1 MLIHSNYY
9 SKEVDTEYLSVS
21 QIKKFLGC
29 PAKPGCEAR
38 AIAELKGEYEPPKSD
53 ALLIGSYIDLKLTG
67 TEEELAAF
75 LESHPEIVSS
85 RGATKGELKTEY
97 KAADKM
103 VDRVKRDADNG
114 GIFLKTLK
122 GDKQKIFVG
131 EIHGHKFKAK
141 PDVLG
146 ENFITD
152 LKTTESITKRYYAN
166 GWYNFIDYWNYPLQG
181 AIYQEIVFQNTGKK
195 LPFYISAISKE
206 AEPDIGVFQIP
217 QEMLDNALSNV
228 TKEQLDRIVALK
240 KGEIAPERCEHCDYC
255 RSTKVIKAPINYLDL
270 ED

>member
-1 MLIHSNYY
+1 MLTLSNDTYY
-9 SKEVDTEYLSVS
+9 SKEADNEYLSVS

-29 PAKPGCEAR
+29 PAKHGCEAR

-53 ALLIGSYIDLKLTG
+53 ALLEGSYIDVMLTG
-67 TEEELAAF
+67 SDKEQKKFITN
-75 LESHPEIVSS
+75 HPEMFKKDGTLYAKFERCNDMIN
-85 RGATKGELKTEY
+85 
-97 KAADKM
+97 
-103 VDRVKRDADNG
+103 RVKRDADNG

-122 GDKQKIFVG
+122 GDKQKMFVG

-181 AIYQEIVFQNTGKK
+181 AIYQEIVYQNTGKK

-206 AEPDIGVFQIP
+206 AEPDLGVFQIP